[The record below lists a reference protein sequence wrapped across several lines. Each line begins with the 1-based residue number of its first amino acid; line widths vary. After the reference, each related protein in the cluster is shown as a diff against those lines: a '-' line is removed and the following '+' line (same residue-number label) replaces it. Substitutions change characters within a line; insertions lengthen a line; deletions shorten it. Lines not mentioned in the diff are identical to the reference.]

1 MIGISNTTGK
11 ALSGDAHLA
20 QSIADILTT
29 PLGSRVMRRDYGS
42 LLFEL
47 IDRPINGAIRMLMHA
62 ATAIALRRWEPRLQL
77 TRVVL
82 AGEPQTGQLTIRIEG
97 RRADLPEANRLQTLT
112 IPIDLNQGRA
122 SAPLS

>member
-47 IDRPINGAIRMLMHA
+47 IDRPINGALRMLMHA

-77 TRVVL
+77 TRVNLV
-82 AGEPQTGQLTIRIEG
+82 GEPQTGRLTIRIEG
-97 RRADLPEANRLQTLT
+97 RRADLPEVNQLQTLT

-122 SAPLS
+122 GSPVT